1 MRTGPRVLIVESN
14 PVFRGGL
21 GSVLGAAGLRVVGSA
36 ADAPSA
42 APLIMRE
49 LPDLV
54 LLGDDD
60 PGSDLEA
67 GLDRILEARA
77 DQQVLLLVGR
87 HSRAAAPQLLLRPG
101 VRGRLP
107 REVTDDH
114 LVSVIREIGQ
124 NDEWI
129 FVSAPQSALPALLTS
144 ERTVLSPREQEVVRL
159 MARSLTNRQIART
172 LQLSDGTVKRHVH
185 NIVAK
190 LGAASRMDAV
200 RRSVLIPPRSNDGP
214 S

>member
-1 MRTGPRVLIVESN
+1 MRTRVLIVEGN

-21 GSVLGAAGLRVVGSA
+21 KSLLGSAGLRVVGTA
-36 ADAPSA
+36 ADATAA
-42 APLIMRE
+42 APSIMRE

-54 LLGDDD
+54 LLGSDD
-60 PGSDLEA
+60 PDADVEA
-67 GLDRILEARA
+67 ELDRILAARA

-87 HSRAAAPQLLLRPG
+87 HSRASAAQLLLRPG

-114 LVSVIREIGQ
+114 LVSVIREIGH

-129 FVSAPQSALPALLTS
+129 FVSAPQASLPSLLTS
-144 ERTVLSPREQEVVRL
+144 ERTVLSPREREIVRL
-159 MARSLTNRQIART
+159 MARSMTNRQIART

-190 LGAASRMDAV
+190 LGAASRQDAV
-200 RRSVLIPPRSNDGP
+200 HRSALTLPPDSSP
-214 S
+214 